1 MVQTG
6 AVHVVPVGLM
16 EDRGSWLL
24 SWWWELLDDDG

>member
-16 EDRGSWLL
+16 EDRRCWWL
-24 SWWWELLDDDG
+24 SGWELLDDDG